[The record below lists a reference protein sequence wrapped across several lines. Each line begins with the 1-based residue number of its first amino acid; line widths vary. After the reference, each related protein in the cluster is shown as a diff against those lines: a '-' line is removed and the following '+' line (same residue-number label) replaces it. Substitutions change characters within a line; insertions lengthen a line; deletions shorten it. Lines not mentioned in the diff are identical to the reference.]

1 LLLSGEGEG
10 RFVSDRISKALQR
23 FPCAICPL
31 RPLETFREFAHE
43 ELAFVARFKKG
54 ELTANRGDTILVEG
68 SGSPHLY
75 TVLVGWGFRYKLLDD
90 GRRQIV
96 NYVMPGDLIGLQG
109 TLMGEMQHSVEALS
123 PMLMCIFDK
132 EELYGLYR
140 EHPSLAFDITWIASR
155 EERMLDENL
164 LSLGRR
170 TALER
175 AAYLIAFI
183 HTRATRVGLN
193 GDKPI
198 EIPITQQ
205 HIADTLGLSLVHTNK
220 TIRKLSERGLVRW
233 HERGC
238 QVLDTAGLMRLA
250 GWEGLKDGKRPFI

>member
-1 LLLSGEGEG
+1 
-10 RFVSDRISKALQR
+10 VSDRLNRGDQQ
-23 FPCAICPL
+23 FPCEICPL
-31 RPLETFREFAHE
+31 RPLETFREFE
-43 ELAFVARFKKG
+43 QSELAFVSKFKKG
-54 ELTANRGDTILVEG
+54 ELSVNRGETIVVEG
-68 SGSPHLY
+68 SPSEHLY

-96 NYVMPGDLIGLQG
+96 NYVMPGDLVGLQG
-109 TLMGEMQHSVEALS
+109 SLMGEMQHSVEALS
-123 PMLMCIFDK
+123 PMLLCIFDK

-140 EHPSLAFDITWIASR
+140 GHPSLAFDITWIASR

-164 LSLGRR
+164 LSLGQR

-183 HTRATRVGLN
+183 HSRAARVGLN
-193 GDKPI
+193 GAKPV

-220 TIRKLSERGLVRW
+220 TIRKLADRGLLRW
-233 HERGC
+233 RERGC
-238 QVLDTAGLMRLA
+238 EVLDPAGLMRLA
-250 GWEGLKDGKRPFI
+250 GWEGLKEGRRPFI